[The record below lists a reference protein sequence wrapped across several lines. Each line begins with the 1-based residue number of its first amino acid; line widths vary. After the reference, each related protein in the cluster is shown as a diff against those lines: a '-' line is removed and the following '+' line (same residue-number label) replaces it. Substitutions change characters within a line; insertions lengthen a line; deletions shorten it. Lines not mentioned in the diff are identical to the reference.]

1 MIGFGPQRIDNS
13 ISYYNENA
21 EIQLPKKG
29 RPRKS
34 TEDIIFKI
42 CEMTLKNPTILALK
56 IRNEL
61 FSEEN
66 IKISPITVNEYRKN
80 LDFNYKYLK

>member
-1 MIGFGPQRIDNS
+1 MVSVYKELIIPSHI
-13 ISYYNENA
+13 ITKTLKYNF
-21 EIQLPKKG
+21 QKKG

-42 CEMTLKNPTILALK
+42 CEMTLKIPTILALK

-61 FSEEN
+61 SSEEN